1 MFRHGSRNRAGSGV
15 DNRPP
20 TETFSRLRIPSIFI
34 LRILIKFLQMIPSQD
49 ENNNRID
56 FKVETLNTTIQRD
69 KDNIPQSSILSQIF
83 KRNFD
88 RYVLL
93 FLPAD

>member
-20 TETFSRLRIPSIFI
+20 TETFSRLRIPSIFM
-34 LRILIKFLQMIPSQD
+34 LRILIKFLEMIPSQD

-69 KDNIPQSSILSQIF
+69 KDNIPQSILSQIF

-93 FLPAD
+93 FLRAD

>member
-1 MFRHGSRNRAGSGV
+1 M
-15 DNRPP
+15 
-20 TETFSRLRIPSIFI
+20 
-34 LRILIKFLQMIPSQD
+34 LRILIKFLEMIPSQD

-93 FLPAD
+93 FLRAD